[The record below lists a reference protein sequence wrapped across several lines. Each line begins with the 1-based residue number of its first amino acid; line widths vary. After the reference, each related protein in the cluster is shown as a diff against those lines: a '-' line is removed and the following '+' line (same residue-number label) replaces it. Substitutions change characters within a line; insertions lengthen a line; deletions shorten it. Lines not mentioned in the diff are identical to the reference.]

1 MYTGVAMWA
10 HGLQASRVTDSR
22 LWRLAILSESI
33 FISVAIS
40 HTGDSDWDLGH
51 MKYIHILNQSSKC
64 AEKFRVCLNKRTGPW
79 AMERV
84 GGTDRWHVTCDSIVT
99 YGKSP
104 SRWQYGI
111 VPYFDRHL
119 DCLDS
124 ANRSTFGSAPCI
136 KVLNFQLARAT
147 WMNSYLYQVPG
158 RRSPTPSSFPFKS
171 TAELEIIYRFMEK
184 SDSILV
190 RNFGFENSTIPP
202 SKWWQYVGLRT
213 FKFSPCVPHPAVN
226 NQRTRVLAILT
237 EAPGSTSQK
246 PSRCIW
252 QMYFRLASFDT
263 VHESVFTNS
272 YKFVVSIT

>member
-1 MYTGVAMWA
+1 MCWEVSSLPQQKDWSMGDGTSWRNRQVACDMWLHSYLRQISA
-10 HGLQASRVTDSR
+10 
-22 LWRLAILSESI
+22 
-33 FISVAIS
+33 SVAIR
-40 HTGDSDWDLGH
+40 
-51 MKYIHILNQSSKC
+51 N
-64 AEKFRVCLNKRTGPW
+64 RP
-79 AMERV
+79 
-84 GGTDRWHVTCDSIVT
+84 VTTISL
-99 YGKSP
+99 
-104 SRWQYGI
+104 
-111 VPYFDRHL
+111 H
-119 DCLDS
+119 S
-124 ANRSTFGSAPCI
+124 ANRSTFGSAPRI
-136 KVLNFQLARAT
+136 KVLNLQLST

-158 RRSPTPSSFPFKS
+158 RRQPTPSSSSFPFKS

-184 SDSILV
+184 SDSIPV

-272 YKFVVSIT
+272 YKFEVSII